1 MLNLIFP
8 SRNLCLI
15 CKEEDLSGKQLCPYC
30 REKLEVV
37 NQYFHIDSPY
47 IEDAYY
53 SVFYNRFIKEVIKDY
68 KYKGKNYLYKTLGEI
83 ILDTIRAWD
92 IRPDRIT
99 YIPMHRRKE
108 ALRGYNQS
116 RLLAIYIGEAM
127 DIPLIDGNLIKYKN
141 TKDQSH
147 SDKFQR
153 SENLKDAFRTKDP
166 RQIKDKDILIVDDII
181 TTGSTMAEIS
191 KLLMENGAKAVR
203 GIALTSSKKA

>member
-1 MLNLIFP
+1 
-8 SRNLCLI
+8 
-15 CKEEDLSGKQLCPYC
+15 
-30 REKLEVV
+30 
-37 NQYFHIDSPY
+37 
-47 IEDAYY
+47 
-53 SVFYNRFIKEVIKDY
+53 
-68 KYKGKNYLYKTLGEI
+68 
-83 ILDTIRAWD
+83 
-92 IRPDRIT
+92 
-99 YIPMHRRKE
+99 
-108 ALRGYNQS
+108 
-116 RLLAIYIGEAM
+116 M

>member
-1 MLNLIFP
+1 M
-8 SRNLCLI
+8 
-15 CKEEDLSGKQLCPYC
+15 
-30 REKLEVV
+30 V